1 MGLTIGSLQEY
12 LINLVESLLLGLLL
26 LLLMRS
32 DEGRRIDCR
41 IEARD

>member
-1 MGLTIGSLQEY
+1 MGLTIGSRQEY

-26 LLLMRS
+26 LLLGS
-32 DEGRRIDCR
+32 DEGRRIDLR